1 MRGYGRRRSKKLSSR
16 IDVRRETLPVVI
28 ESHTVLRRGWLPL
41 AIFAIA
47 ITATAP
53 AAAQNTEEAWAALVK
68 GGHVALIR
76 HATAP
81 AGSGGDPPGVKI
93 DDCVT
98 QRSLNDKGRAQA
110 RALGDAFR
118 AHRVRVD
125 EIHAS
130 PWCRCMN
137 TARLMALGRV
147 EGSWA
152 LVPATSSNAER
163 LSALKTLVSGWRGPG
178 TLVLITHGL
187 TVQRLLGFV
196 PDQAETV
203 VVEPTPGT
211 GSGVRVVGRI
221 AAPQ

>member
-1 MRGYGRRRSKKLSSR
+1 
-16 IDVRRETLPVVI
+16 VVS
-28 ESHTVLRRGWLPL
+28 ESHTVLRRAWRTL
-41 AIFAIA
+41 AVLAIA

-53 AAAQNTEEAWAALVK
+53 AAAQNTEEAWAALVT

-81 AGSGGDPPGVKI
+81 AGSGGDPPGVKS
-93 DDCVT
+93 DDCAT
-98 QRSLNDKGRAQA
+98 QRSLTEKGRAQA

-125 EIHAS
+125 EIYAS

-137 TARLMALGRV
+137 TARLTALGRV

-152 LVPATSSNAER
+152 LVPATSSNLER
-163 LSALKTLVSGWRGPG
+163 LSALKALVSDWRGPG
-178 TLVLITHGL
+178 TLVLVTHGL

-211 GSGVRVVGRI
+211 GSGVRVVGKI